1 METVV
6 KTLAL
11 LSPSILPSSKINGS
25 TADYSMSG
33 GQATAAAAA
42 PTAAVPTYSAATA
55 PQGSRAVPGIK
66 YRHVGKSGLVVS
78 NLALGKVTTF
88 FKMLFIMHEVYVQRY
103 SSSLSHDIKMRIQE
117 ISPLVGR
124 YCSFLLH
131 RQDLATFSNYHYKT
145 LRQT

>member
-1 METVV
+1 
-6 KTLAL
+6 
-11 LSPSILPSSKINGS
+11 
-25 TADYSMSG
+25 MSG

-103 SSSLSHDIKMRIQE
+103 SSSLSHGHKDE
-117 ISPLVGR
+117 DSGDFPGWWATTVAS
-124 YCSFLLH
+124 YCSGRTSQL
-131 RQDLATFSNYHYKT
+131 LATTITNHCDR
-145 LRQT
+145 LDE